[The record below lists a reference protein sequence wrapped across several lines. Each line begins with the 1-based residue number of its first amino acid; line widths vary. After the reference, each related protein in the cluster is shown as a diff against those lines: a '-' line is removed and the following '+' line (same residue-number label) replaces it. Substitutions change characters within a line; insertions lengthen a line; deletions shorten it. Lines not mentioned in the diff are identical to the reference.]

1 MADQTSQT
9 ESTGSLAKG
18 MGWMLITTVL
28 FVGVTGIVRHLGSD
42 MSAPQAAFIRYAF
55 GILLMLPFLLRLKL
69 HEVITPRIGLHAL
82 RGLVHGIGVMLWFFA
97 MARIPIAEVTALGY
111 TTPIFVTIGAAI
123 FLGERFRIRRMIAV
137 LLGVVGTLVIVRPG
151 FISVELGTLAQVAA
165 APLFAASML
174 VSKSLTKTESSASIV
189 ALMAVFVTITLLP
202 FAIATWRTPTWEE
215 LLWLF
220 ATASLATLGHY
231 ALTRA
236 YQAAEITVTQPI
248 SFLQLVWAALLGYY
262 VFAETPDSWTIVGS
276 IIIVGSA
283 TYIAHREA
291 KLSRMAP
298 KPSVAPA
305 PASPPSTATSR

>member
-1 MADQTSQT
+1 MAQRDEQG
-9 ESTGSLAKG
+9 TGSVAKG
-18 MGWMLITTVL
+18 MGWMLVSTVL

-55 GILLMLPFLLRLKL
+55 GILLLIPFLLRIKAR
-69 HEVITPRIGLHAL
+69 EVITPRMGLHAV

-111 TTPIFVTIGAAI
+111 TTPIFVTVGAAI
-123 FLGERFRIRRMIAV
+123 FLGERFRIRRLIAV
-137 LLGVVGTLVIVRPG
+137 MIGVFGTLVIVRPG
-151 FISVELGTLAQVAA
+151 FIAVELGTLAQIAA

-174 VSKSLTKTESSASIV
+174 VSKKLTATETSGGIV
-189 ALMAVFVTITLLP
+189 ALMAVFVTLTLMP
-202 FAIATWRTPTWEE
+202 FAIATWRTPTVEE
-215 LLWLF
+215 LGWLF
-220 ATASLATLGHY
+220 ATAAFATLGHY

-262 VFAETPDSWTIVGS
+262 VFAETPDIWTIAGS
-276 IIIVGSA
+276 IVIVGSA

-291 KLSRMAP
+291 TLSREG
-298 KPSVAPA
+298 
-305 PASPPSTATSR
+305 RR